1 MHATRGCGKCVRG
14 SSASNVHEAVRSW
27 LTRVN
32 REIVFR
38 ERERFALSVG
48 RFAVRSDVMDD
59 SRYAVRDLCQSG
71 EVVIST
77 AKERSS

>member
-14 SSASNVHEAVRSW
+14 SSTSNVHEAVRSW

-32 REIVFR
+32 REIVFCERER

-48 RFAVRSDVMDD
+48 RFAVRSDVTDD
-59 SRYAVRDLCQSG
+59 SRYAARELCQSG
-71 EVVIST
+71 E
-77 AKERSS
+77 

>member
-1 MHATRGCGKCVRG
+1 MRG

-38 ERERFALSVG
+38 ERERERERERFALSVG

-59 SRYAVRDLCQSG
+59 SHYAARDLCQSG